1 MTGVFDDPGKQSSE
15 RLLVSEACRKTN
27 SHNPAGAACRGQVP
41 TPIRQ
46 EYPLRATERWF
57 IVPMRTGAQIYLS
70 RKFEF

>member
-46 EYPLRATERWF
+46 EYPPRATEKVVYSAYAHRC
-57 IVPMRTGAQIYLS
+57 ADLS
-70 RKFEF
+70 IKEV